1 MTPGNCF
8 KKHKQKKKRQNL
20 GKMLKKNK
28 ANIDIGKR
36 QRDLTK
42 SKLTFDN
49 KVHKSLEQTSLTIE
63 RNVIQVNIIVTY

>member
-8 KKHKQKKKRQNL
+8 KEHKQKKNWENL